1 MRINYYLNKR
11 ININY
16 IIILFILS
24 YNLYLRFIT
33 LKILEGYEKL
43 FILFIRFFIK
53 ITIITPIKFPNK
65 SDHWKLLSGI
75 KMWKIS
81 RTIVNKIK

>member
-1 MRINYYLNKR
+1 MRINYSLNKR

-33 LKILEGYEKL
+33 LKIFDGGENFSEPAIEVFTINVDYLSD
-43 FILFIRFFIK
+43 FIHVS
-53 ITIITPIKFPNK
+53 TK
-65 SDHWKLLSGI
+65 SSDNN
-75 KMWKIS
+75 
-81 RTIVNKIK
+81 V